1 MKLSVGGVSN
11 LVDGKKARIMCE
23 RHRPEIFGL
32 LGGVVITLLGRHLYK
47 TGAEDSLNAENK
59 ALAEIGCIED
69 YDPKKDKF
77 KAKVL
82 K

>member
-1 MKLSVGGVSN
+1 MKLHLGDMSDLNYSKRAVIVCNSH
-11 LVDGKKARIMCE
+11 K
-23 RHRPEIFGL
+23 PEIFGL
-32 LGGVVITLLGRHLYK
+32 IGGVIITLLGRHLYK
-47 TGAEDSLNAENK
+47 AGVEDAMNAENR
-59 ALAEIGCIED
+59 ALAEIGTME

>member
-1 MKLSVGGVSN
+1 MKLHLGKAFGLNES
-11 LVDGKKARIMCE
+11 KKADIVCDN
-23 RHRPEIFGL
+23 HKPEIFGII
-32 LGGVVITLLGRHLYK
+32 GGVIITLLGRHLYK
-47 TGAEDSLNAENK
+47 AGVEDAIDADCR
-59 ALAEIGCIED
+59 ALAKVGDVE